1 MDSLQHW
8 GGLYFTVEAVSRFL
22 ANYRN
27 QYQKHTKYKELEIAL
42 CFVWLLSRNQ
52 RKEYLIG
59 LPTVHGLQNDEPVT
73 LAKIFERKI
82 VLDEDFDIVI
92 APKQEAQQKNHQLQ
106 IVRFTGNI
114 EANTESLF
122 SFLKE
127 KKFNIP
133 KDEKLLLLV
142 WLEKGFRLNYLE
154 FGQKLNKANVP
165 YGQIFIVGQIKSD
178 NSYVF
183 FCCQVFPEVKRFRD
197 LDFSFLMKARESKA

>member
-42 CFVWLLSRNQ
+42 CFVLFLSRDQ

-59 LPTVHGLQNDEPVT
+59 FPTVQGLENDEPVT

-106 IVRFTGNI
+106 IVRFTGNV
-114 EANTESLF
+114 EGNTENLF

-127 KKFNIP
+127 KKFNIS
-133 KDEKLLLLV
+133 KDENLILLV
-142 WLEKGFRLNYLE
+142 SLEKDFRFNYIELNQRLE
-154 FGQKLNKANVP
+154 KTNMP
-165 YGQIFIVGQIKSD
+165 YGQIFIMGQIKPE
-178 NSYVF
+178 NSYVL
-183 FCCQVFPEVKRFRD
+183 FCYQVFPEIKRLRD
-197 LDFSFLMKARESKA
+197 LDFSFLMKAKESKT

>member
-1 MDSLQHW
+1 MDSLQNW
-8 GGLYFTVEAVSRFL
+8 SGLYFNVKQVSRFL
-22 ANYRN
+22 TNYRN

-42 CFVWLLSRNQ
+42 CFVLFLSRNQ

-59 LPTVHGLQNDEPVT
+59 FPTVHGLQNDEPVT
-73 LAKIFERKI
+73 LAKIFERKN

-92 APKQEAQQKNHQLQ
+92 APEEEARQKNHRLQ
-106 IVRFTGNI
+106 IVRFTGNV
-114 EANTESLF
+114 EGNTESLF

-142 WLEKGFRLNYLE
+142 WLEKGFRLNYPA
-154 FGQKLNKANVP
+154 FSQKLNKTNVP
-165 YGQIFIVGQIKSD
+165 YGQIFIMGQIKPD

>member
-1 MDSLQHW
+1 MDSLQNW
-8 GGLYFTVEAVSRFL
+8 SGLYFNEKQVTRFL

-42 CFVWLLSRNQ
+42 CFVKFLSINQ

-59 LPTVHGLQNDEPVT
+59 FPTVHGLQNDEPVT
-73 LAKIFERKI
+73 LAKILERKI

-92 APKQEAQQKNHQLQ
+92 APKQEAQQKNHRLQ
-106 IVRFTGNI
+106 IVRFAGNV
-114 EANTESLF
+114 EGNAESLF

-133 KDEKLLLLV
+133 KDEKLLLLI

-154 FGQKLNKANVP
+154 FGQKLNKADVP
-165 YGQIFIVGQIKSD
+165 YGQIFIVEQIKPD
-178 NSYVF
+178 NSYVS
-183 FCCQVFPEVKRFRD
+183 FCYQVFPEVK
-197 LDFSFLMKARESKA
+197 KI